1 MALFDLI
8 GTSSWF
14 YGVKYEEPYLTCAIE
29 EYMLQGSFLCKA
41 ATTVVVCYVSMQAVN
56 NMQIP
61 STGKSLSILAVAVLI
76 ALLCLTGS
84 MLFHTAEIFCTDDF
98 KKFKSWDYNSNMMGY
113 LLFNTL
119 PLYGCVFTDLVIYFV
134 LLLRVQKIGN
144 NRMYT
149 ADSDENKLFI
159 VVKRLLFYPMIFSL
173 LLLPEAGMVL
183 ISLFVG
189 RTIRPILYIS
199 AAAMGLNGAII
210 SLHYF
215 YHQNML
221 PDLRHVYLY
230 SEENPVFQIGR
241 GMSSILNWSENNN
254 STVNQS
260 SAQSPQTELRD
271 SYASSVTSDWRQ
283 TFSSES
289 GLSGD
294 TESKASSI
302 MPTPPDVPPHL
313 LHANHLPVHFS
324 PHTHARSSQRTVS
337 GDQGSSQSQQ
347 RTVSSASSGLFP
359 SSRVFTH
366 SKSTR
371 GGSTDYDDDGHL

>member
-1 MALFDLI
+1 LSFALSLLLINSIAWRRHLWGKIFHQLSAAMALFDLI

-41 ATTVVVCYVSMQAVN
+41 ATTVVVCSVSMQVVN

-61 STGKSLSILAVAVLI
+61 STGKILSILAVAVLI
-76 ALLCLTGS
+76 ALLCLMGS
-84 MLFHTAEIFCTDDF
+84 MLFDTAEIFCTDDF

-119 PLYGCVFTDLVIYFV
+119 PLYGCVFTDLYFV
-134 LLLRVQKIGN
+134 LLLRVQKIGK

-173 LLLPEAGMVL
+173 LLLPEAGMV
-183 ISLFVG
+183 IVSLCLG
-189 RTIRPILYIS
+189 HTIRPVSYIS
-199 AAAMGLNGAII
+199 AAAMGLSGAII

-215 YHQNML
+215 YYQNML
-221 PDLRHVYLY
+221 PDLRHVFLY

-260 SAQSPQTELRD
+260 SAQSPET
-271 SYASSVTSDWRQ
+271 A
-283 TFSSES
+283 
-289 GLSGD
+289 LS
-294 TESKASSI
+294 
-302 MPTPPDVPPHL
+302 
-313 LHANHLPVHFS
+313 
-324 PHTHARSSQRTVS
+324 
-337 GDQGSSQSQQ
+337 
-347 RTVSSASSGLFP
+347 
-359 SSRVFTH
+359 
-366 SKSTR
+366 
-371 GGSTDYDDDGHL
+371 